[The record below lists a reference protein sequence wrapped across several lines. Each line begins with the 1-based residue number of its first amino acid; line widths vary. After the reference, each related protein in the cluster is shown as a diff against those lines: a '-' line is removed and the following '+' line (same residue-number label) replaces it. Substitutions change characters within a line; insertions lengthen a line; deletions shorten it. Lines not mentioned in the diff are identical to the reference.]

1 MSKITKAKN
10 IMLKGV
16 RFRYYFYYVLLFISL
31 LFYMLG
37 TYTTK
42 ALIDAIN
49 KESFETMDFLEKAF
63 FNVFGGYDLLTN
75 NLWVFAI
82 ILVIF
87 ALLSGG
93 TAAFRFVYRA
103 KTSTQMGKQLQDA
116 LFYKVERLPYSQVKG
131 MKNGDILQTCTRD
144 EDVFRRFLTDHMYS
158 IFYSVFIVIIAVIIL
173 FITNVEITLITMA
186 LMPIMFVYSFFLI
199 KEVRRRYR
207 ATDDSE
213 GEMTAKVEENL
224 SAVRVVKAFN
234 NEAYEINNFE
244 TYIDDYK
251 KKFIHWR
258 KMSAFFFSSSDI
270 FIFGQIL
277 LTTVFGFYLCYQ
289 RYADPLHLAGISVGT
304 MVIAF
309 TYADTIVWP
318 IRDLATILSNV
329 ARAYAAVERI
339 NILLDSPNED
349 IYTGEKPVIKGSIEF
364 KHVSFA
370 FPDEPDRNAIK
381 DVSFSVKAGQ
391 TVAIMG
397 KTGSGKSTLAYLLN
411 RLYDYQSGEID
422 IDGMNI
428 QKIEKAWLRK
438 NIALILQEPFLFSKT
453 IKDNLTIGK
462 KDVTED
468 DIKKATKISQ
478 IHDSINK
485 FQFGYDT
492 PVGERGTTL
501 SGGQKQ
507 RVAIARSLILNSPV
521 LIFDDSLS
529 AVDTETDYNIRQAL
543 KNRDTKSTTIIIT
556 HRIATAKDADLIIVL
571 NNGKI
576 EAMGKHD
583 DLVNKEGLYSR
594 IYKIQTKME

>member
-16 RFRYYFYYVLLFISL
+16 RFRYYFYFVLLFISL
-31 LFYMLG
+31 MFYMLG

-49 KESFETMDFLEKAF
+49 KEPYEAMDFLEKAF
-63 FNVFGGYDLLTN
+63 FNCFGGYELLTEN
-75 NLWVFAI
+75 IWVFSI
-82 ILVIF
+82 ILIIF

-93 TAAFRFVYRA
+93 MAAFRFVYRA

-116 LFYKVERLPYSQVKG
+116 VFYKVERLPYSQIKG

-158 IFYSVFIVIIAVIIL
+158 IFYSVFIVLIAVIIL
-173 FITNVEITLITMA
+173 FITNVWITLVTLA
-186 LMPIMFVYSFFLI
+186 LMPFMFVYSFFLI
-199 KEVRRRYR
+199 KEVRKRYR
-207 ATDDSE
+207 KTDDSE

-234 NEAYEINNFE
+234 NEAYEINDFE
-244 TYIDDYK
+244 NYIDDYK

-277 LTTVFGFYLCYQ
+277 LTTVFGFYLCYIH
-289 RYADPLHLAGISVGT
+289 ATEPLNPAGITVGT

-329 ARAYAAVERI
+329 ARAFAAVERI

-349 IYTGEKPVIKGSIEF
+349 IYTGEKPEIKGNIEF
-364 KHVSFA
+364 KNVSFA
-370 FPDEPDRNAIK
+370 FSDEPTKHAIENISFKVNAGETI
-381 DVSFSVKAGQ
+381 
-391 TVAIMG
+391 AIMG

-411 RLYDYQSGEID
+411 RLYDYQSGEII
-422 IDGMNI
+422 IDGLNI
-428 QKIEKAWLRK
+428 QKIEKSWLRK
-438 NIALILQEPFLFSKT
+438 HIALILQEPFLFSKT
-453 IKDNLTIGK
+453 VKDNLTIGN
-462 KDVTED
+462 KDVSEE

-507 RVAIARSLILNSPV
+507 RVAIARSLILGSPV

-543 KNRDTKSTTIIIT
+543 KNRDTKSTTFIIT

>member
-1 MSKITKAKN
+1 MSKISKAKN
-10 IMLKGV
+10 IMLEGN
-16 RFRYYFYYVLLFISL
+16 RFRYYFYFFVLFISL

-49 KESFETMDFLEKAF
+49 KEPFETMDILEQAF
-63 FNVFGGYDLLTN
+63 FNIFGGYDFLTEN
-75 NLWVFAI
+75 VWVFSI
-82 ILVIF
+82 ILLIF

-93 TAAFRFVYRA
+93 TAAFRFIYRA
-103 KTSTQMGKQLQDA
+103 NTSTRMGKQLQDA

-158 IFYSVFIVIIAVIIL
+158 IFYSVFIVIIALIIL
-173 FITNVEITLITMA
+173 FITSWEIALVTMA

-199 KEVRRRYR
+199 KEVRKRYR

-213 GEMTAKVEENL
+213 GEMTSKVEENL

-234 NEAYEINNFE
+234 NEAYEIKDFDR
-244 TYIDDYK
+244 YIADYK
-251 KKFIHWR
+251 KKFLHWR

-277 LTTVFGFYLCYQ
+277 LTTVVGFYMAYQ
-289 RYADPLHLAGISVGT
+289 HALNPAIGITVGT

-309 TYADTIVWP
+309 TYTDTIVWP
-318 IRDLATILSNV
+318 IRDLATILSNI
-329 ARAYAAVERI
+329 ARAYAAAERI
-339 NILLDSPNED
+339 NIILDSPMED
-349 IYTGEKPVIKGSIEF
+349 IYSGKKPDIKGDIEF
-364 KHVSFA
+364 NHVSFS
-370 FPDEPDRNAIK
+370 FPDDPIHHAIE
-381 DVSFSVKAGQ
+381 DVTFSIKAGQ
-391 TVAIMG
+391 TIAIMG

-411 RLYDYQSGEID
+411 RLYDYQSGEIK
-422 IDGMNI
+422 IDGENI
-428 QKIEKAWLRK
+428 QNIEKSWLRK
-438 NIALILQEPFLFSKT
+438 QIALILQEPFLFSKT
-453 IKDNLTIGK
+453 VKENLIIGK
-462 KDVTED
+462 KDVTEQ
-468 DIKKATKISQ
+468 DITRATKISQ
-478 IHDSINK
+478 IHDSIKK

-521 LIFDDSLS
+521 LVFDDSLS

-543 KNRDTKSTTIIIT
+543 KNRETHSTTIIIT

-571 NNGKI
+571 NDGKI
-576 EAMGKHD
+576 EAMGKHE
-583 DLVNKEGLYSR
+583 DLIKLDGLYQR
-594 IYKIQTKME
+594 VYKIQTKME

>member
-1 MSKITKAKN
+1 MSKISKAKN
-10 IMLKGV
+10 IMMKGV
-16 RFRYYFYYVLLFISL
+16 KFRYYFYFFLLFIA
-31 LFYMLG
+31 LFFYVLG

-49 KESFETMDFLEKAF
+49 LEPYENMDILEKLF
-63 FNVFGGYDLLTN
+63 FDAFGGYELLTSN
-75 NLWVFAI
+75 TWIFSII
-82 ILVIF
+82 ILVF
-87 ALLSGG
+87 AVLSEGLN
-93 TAAFRFVYRA
+93 AYRFIYRA
-103 KTSTQMGKQLQDA
+103 YTSTMMGQNLQNA
-116 LFYKVERLPYSQVKG
+116 LFYKVERLSYSTIKS

-158 IFYSVFIVIIAVIIL
+158 IFYSIFIVLLSLIIL
-173 FITNVEITLITMA
+173 FISSWEIALVTMA

-207 ATDDSE
+207 KTDDSE
-213 GEMTAKVEENL
+213 GEMTSKVEENL
-224 SAVRVVKAFN
+224 AAVRIVKAFN
-234 NEAYEINNFE
+234 NEAYEIKDFDR
-244 TYIDDYK
+244 YIADYK
-251 KKFIHWR
+251 KKFLHWR
-258 KMSAFFFSSSDI
+258 KMSAFFFASSDI

-277 LTTVFGFYLCYQ
+277 LTTVVGFYFAYQ
-289 RYADPLHLAGISVGT
+289 HAIDPTIGITVGT

-309 TYADTIVWP
+309 NFADLIVWP

-339 NILLDSPNED
+339 NLILDEPMED
-349 IYTGEKPVIKGSIEF
+349 IYSGEKPEIKGAIEF
-364 KHVSFA
+364 
-370 FPDEPDRNAIK
+370 NN
-381 DVSFSVKAGQ
+381 VSFSFPDDPVKHALDNISLKIEPGQ

-411 RLYDYQSGEID
+411 RLYDYTSGEIK
-422 IDGMNI
+422 IDGHDIRTI
-428 QKIEKAWLRK
+428 QKAWLRK

-453 IKDNLTIGK
+453 VRENLIIGK
-462 KDVTED
+462 KDATEE
-468 DIKKATKISQ
+468 DIRRATKISQ
-478 IHDSINK
+478 IHSSIKK
-485 FQFGYDT
+485 FEKGYDT

-529 AVDTETDYNIRQAL
+529 AVDTETDYNIRQEL
-543 KNRDTKSTTIIIT
+543 KNRDTKSTTLIIT

-571 NNGKI
+571 NNGRI
-576 EAMGKHD
+576 EAIGKHE
-583 DLVNKEGLYSR
+583 DLINKEGMYQR